1 MQKDVATGRAPKN
14 IDRFDKGSG
23 FREKDHVHF
32 SDGTAL
38 NKDGTWKHIKN
49 KTHKFTNE
57 EKKYLKENGWKI
69 PE

>member
-1 MQKDVATGRAPKN
+1 MPLLRITNPQQLD
-14 IDRFDKGSG
+14 SG